1 MTSTQRACRTMLML
15 SLTVGFAAAGHG
27 LAGAHHQVSLASI
40 FVALIVAAIPA
51 RYAVRRPL
59 RVGSG
64 LMTVLGLQAVSHVA
78 FALVPLM
85 AAGASLGAGHHDM
98 AMTSTDASMSLG
110 AGLMASV
117 TPAMVA
123 FHAVAALCVAA
134 LWSAADA
141 AAVALDRWLSL
152 VLHQSVTLAA
162 PRTRVCACI
171 TRLRSIVFA
180 LRVPIRGPPALTS

>member
-1 MTSTQRACRTMLML
+1 MLML

-27 LAGAHHQVSLASI
+27 LAGAHHQVSLTSI
-40 FVALIVAAIPA
+40 FVALVAVAVPA
-51 RYAVRRPL
+51 GYAVRRSL

-64 LMTVLGLQAVSHVA
+64 LITVLGLQAVSHVT

-98 AMTSTDASMSLG
+98 AITSTNASMSLG

-117 TPAMVA
+117 TPAMVV
-123 FHAVAALCVAA
+123 FHAVAALCVAS
-134 LWSAADA
+134 LWSASDA

-152 VLHQSVTLAA
+152 VLHQSAPLASPRSRVYARITL
-162 PRTRVCACI
+162 
-171 TRLRSIVFA
+171 LRSTVFA
-180 LRVPIRGPPALTS
+180 LQVPIRGPPALLS